1 VWILTAARV
10 VVTFGFSMVMP
21 LLAVTLAQQHN
32 VAAAAVGFIWT
43 VSGAAGV
50 ASQWLGGSLA
60 DRWGR
65 RPLILGS
72 MAVRAVVLVLLGL
85 AIERNQPVLVI
96 GVLVVANAIL
106 RSFFD
111 PVASAMVADVST
123 AEQRAAAFSLQ
134 RIGVNIGWSGGQ
146 AVSFVTLAAGG
157 NYAHLFYWSAPIA
170 LLAMLPI
177 ARIPET
183 RAIAG
188 ALTDVGRTRFR
199 DLFRIPADPAFLR
212 FLAATVVFFLLQG
225 QMYQTLSIFAARA
238 LHATKWQIASLYFT
252 NGVLVVALQVPAYY
266 FIRRIGTD
274 RALVVGSLLYAMAY
288 STLFLAAGHAGLLL
302 SVAAVTVAE
311 MVSAPAQQ
319 TTATSMAP
327 LGRIGA
333 YAGLYGLAQV
343 AGQSLGPLAGGALF
357 DKLGDGRIWL
367 ILPLAGVLA
376 AVGYWRV
383 GRRPALPA
391 GAHRGR
397 SGTL

>member
-1 VWILTAARV
+1 
-10 VVTFGFSMVMP
+10 
-21 LLAVTLAQQHN
+21 
-32 VAAAAVGFIWT
+32 
-43 VSGAAGV
+43 
-50 ASQWLGGSLA
+50 
-60 DRWGR
+60 
-65 RPLILGS
+65 

-96 GVLVVANAIL
+96 GVLVVANAVL

-183 RAIAG
+183 RAISGDAG
-188 ALTDVGRTRFR
+188 GRTRFR

-288 STLFLAAGHAGLLL
+288 STLFLAAGHPGLLL
-302 SVAAVTVAE
+302 SVAAVTIAE

-343 AGQSLGPLAGGALF
+343 AGQSLGPLVGGALF

-376 AVGYWRV
+376 AIGYAGLPKLV
-383 GRRPALPA
+383 SGQGRL
-391 GAHRGR
+391 GR
-397 SGTL
+397 ANR